1 MHIQLDSAGWEIKW
15 RRRGSTLCVR
25 TYNNFIAVRVCGN
38 PSRYTP
44 LAGTGSSSARTTV
57 LPVTSVASSLKTF
70 FNRPFET
77 VEHTSEIRYCEV
89 E

>member
-1 MHIQLDSAGWEIKW
+1 MHMELNSADGRSSGGEEEACFV
-15 RRRGSTLCVR
+15 SVR
-25 TYNNFIAVRVCGN
+25 TITLSRYACGN

-70 FNRPFET
+70 LNRSFET
-77 VEHTSEIRYCEV
+77 VEHTGEIRYCEV